1 MEADAGLAPLALF
14 AFRRVGPLARTLA
27 SLKACPEFEHS
38 PVYVFSDAARTASQE
53 REVDEVRALIQGQLT
68 PNMRLIC
75 APNNRGLAE
84 SIIKGVTELCETYG
98 RVIVIEDDLLV
109 SPSILTWF
117 NQALDRFADCEK
129 VMQVSGHMFHVPAL
143 AKRREGLFLPFTTS
157 WGWATWKRAWDAF
170 DPQAQGWEELRR
182 DRALRKRFNL
192 DGHYNYARM
201 LARQMRGELDSWA
214 IRWYWSVF
222 RNEGLCLF
230 PPQTLVINVGADDRA
245 THKRIVKRLARKI
258 LPIKR
263 ELKSASLLMPDNV
276 EIEQSV
282 WKNLIRAVAQSRW
295 WGQ

>member
-1 MEADAGLAPLALF
+1 MSEVPSRAIEADAGLAPVALF

-75 APNNRGLAE
+75 APRNRGLAE

-143 AKRREGLFLPFTTS
+143 ARRREGLFLPFTTS

-222 RNEGLCLF
+222 RKQRVMPIPASDFSGS
-230 PPQTLVINVGADDRA
+230 TLVLMTTKLHTWSNSQGGLVLVMFFLR
-245 THKRIVKRLARKI
+245 
-258 LPIKR
+258 IKR
-263 ELKSASLLMPDNV
+263 ETYVAASNPASY
-276 EIEQSV
+276 QC
-282 WKNLIRAVAQSRW
+282 
-295 WGQ
+295 